1 MRRILV
7 AVVLVALAGCAD
19 TEITPEASEQT
30 STTER
35 PNTVQQDA
43 QRAAAAANA
52 TSTTRATLPPTT
64 AASAT
69 EGPLGTMFTVSPGDR
84 KITAFTFKPLVT
96 STNQF
101 TKPKDGMQFA
111 AAEVQECAGPAGE
124 RFSPNRFDFEL
135 AMADNTRVRAAIEV
149 AQPQLASSPLL
160 PGDCIRGWV
169 SFEMPTAATVRHI
182 VYSAG
187 NASAKWR
194 VA

>member
-1 MRRILV
+1 M
-7 AVVLVALAGCAD
+7 VVLALALAGCED
-19 TEITPEASEQT
+19 TNITPEAADQS

-35 PNTVQQDA
+35 PNTVQQEA
-43 QRAAAAANA
+43 QRSAATAP
-52 TSTTRATLPPTT
+52 STTRATVPATTAPPT
-64 AASAT
+64 T
-69 EGPLGTMFTVSPGDR
+69 EGPLGTTFTVSPGDR

-96 STNQF
+96 ATNTF
-101 TKPKDGMQFA
+101 TTAKPGMQFA

-135 AMADNTRVRAAIEV
+135 ALADNTRVRAAIEV
-149 AQPQLASSPLL
+149 QAPQLASSPLL

-169 SFEMPTAATVRHI
+169 SFEMPSGATVRHV